1 MGWNPFKDSWSDNP
15 VSAILDPTGATGN
28 TVGAGIDTLQ
38 GAAEPLI
45 GKDASDMALAASIGG
60 IAGTTELDALTDGQ
74 FTDSLGINNSVYDQ
88 TQSIVSGVED
98 AIHAPE
104 DAANKATQMA
114 ELAAQQG
121 IDTLTGQQKQIE
133 DLYGSYYESGQ
144 EGISGLENMMFGD
157 GSDYKPS
164 KLFEYQSELGERG
177 IRRRM
182 AAKGKLSSSGSEMAV
197 AGQKTGLREA
207 DIERH
212 YQKRLGQI
220 QVGQGAADRIT
231 AGSMATAG
239 GVGSL
244 YQSLGS
250 RQQQIM
256 QGFGET
262 RSALYQTGG
271 NMLQN
276 LGQYMGSRQ

>member
-1 MGWNPFKDSWSDNP
+1 MSYVESK
-15 VSAILDPTGATGN
+15 VSS
-28 TVGAGIDTLQ
+28 
-38 GAAEPLI
+38 AA
-45 GKDASDMALAASIGG
+45 
-60 IAGTTELDALTDGQ
+60 
-74 FTDSLGINNSVYDQ
+74 DSLEDELWDPIAKGNKDILGDDIYD
-88 TQSIVSGVED
+88 TITTSGFDLIDDAEESIKGMLD
-98 AIHAPE
+98 APE

-133 DLYGSYYESGQ
+133 NLYSSYYHSGK